1 MRRQHCN
8 ILTASTKKL
17 KTVMDLSIS
26 KGAIELKILGVFCIL
41 LLCGILVA
49 GLWPFHSPRNQV
61 TWLKNASGLR
71 FGHHGTILSSGSFTT
86 SGSEDRL
93 SCALEMRLRTTPVE
107 SDRTLLAFYTPKHPV
122 QFLMRRYQ
130 SGVVLRSEAL
140 QQFVQNQPAEIY
152 IPHVFDQRQPE
163 LITITSGSGGTAVY
177 VNGVLQ
183 NVRRQFH
190 ISSDNFTGRLVL
202 GTSPVESDSWSGELL
217 GLAIYQHE
225 LTTAGV
231 SRHFTSWTTEGR
243 PELEPNHGVLALYL
257 FDEHRGRTI
266 HDRSGSGFD
275 LYIPERYTIVQ
286 EKFLEAP
293 WKGFRASWSYW
304 KDVGINIG
312 GFIPLGFFFFAYLTM
327 ARKTSRPALL
337 TVLIGAATSLT
348 IEVLQAY
355 LPTRDSGMTDII
367 TNTLGTY
374 LGVLL
379 YFWKPTL
386 LMDVLQKIHLV
397 VFEHRPRI
405 NAYQR

>member
-1 MRRQHCN
+1 MTDSN
-8 ILTASTKKL
+8 ES
-17 KTVMDLSIS
+17 
-26 KGAIELKILGVFCIL
+26 AIELKILGALCALI
-41 LLCGILVA
+41 LCGILTA
-49 GLWPFHSPRNQV
+49 GLWPFHSPSNQV
-61 TWLKNASGLR
+61 TWRKSANGLH
-71 FGHHGTILSSGSFTT
+71 FGRNGTIFSSGSFAT
-86 SGSEDRL
+86 SGRGDRS
-93 SCALEMRLRTTPVE
+93 SCALEIKLGVTPDSE
-107 SDRTLLAFYTPKHPV
+107 HTLLAFYTPKHPL
-122 QFLMRRYQ
+122 QFLMRRYH
-130 SGVVLRSEAL
+130 SGIVLRSEAL
-140 QQFVQNQPAEIY
+140 QQPFKINQRKSTSPCFRPA
-152 IPHVFDQRQPE
+152 QPE
-163 LITITSGSGGTAVY
+163 LITITSGSAGTAVY

-183 NVRRQFH
+183 DVRRQFH

-202 GTSPVESDSWSGELL
+202 GTSPIESDSWSGELL

-225 LTTAGV
+225 LTSDGAPTFHKLGQGP
-231 SRHFTSWTTEGR
+231 T
-243 PELEPNHGVLALYL
+243 ELEPNHGVLALYL

-266 HDRSGSGFD
+266 HDRSGSGLTFTSQND
-275 LYIPERYTIVQ
+275 IRSSGKVLR
-286 EKFLEAP
+286 AP

-386 LMDVLQKIHLV
+386 LMEVLEQIHLV